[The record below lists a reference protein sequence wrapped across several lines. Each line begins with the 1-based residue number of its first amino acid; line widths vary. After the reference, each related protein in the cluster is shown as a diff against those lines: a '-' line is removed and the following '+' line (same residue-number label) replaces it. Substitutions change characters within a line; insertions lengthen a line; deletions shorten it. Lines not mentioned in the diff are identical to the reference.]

1 MKNITYI
8 LIFIFSIIFNISAQN
23 NSIESINDLI
33 NELKNR
39 YAPDKRVAIFNLS
52 VSEVNDKI
60 LLSGETNIKEA
71 KDDLI
76 RYLKER
82 EMAFEDNAE
91 LLPAKDLG
99 DKIFGIVNLSVANLR
114 SKPDHPAELATQAL
128 LGTPVKIY
136 KKRSGFYLIQTPD
149 NYIAWVDDDG
159 ITLMNET
166 QLKEWN
172 KSEKILYTND
182 FGFSY
187 SETDLKSQR
196 VSDLVIG
203 DILIKEGVEN
213 NYCKVKYPDGRI
225 AFIEKENCVEFNN
238 WMDNTYPT
246 EENIISTAKS
256 FMGIPYLWGGT
267 SAKGMDCSGFTKTVY
282 YLNGVVMSRD
292 ASQQVNTGILVDTN
306 NGFDNLQPGD
316 LLFFGSRKTEKR
328 NERITHVGIYIGDYE
343 YIHAAGEVKINSLN
357 VNAKNFNLYRLN
369 HFIRAKRIINSV
381 DKNGVTSIKN
391 NKFYSGD
398 FE

>member
-82 EMAFEDNAE
+82 EMAFEDNTE

-187 SETDLKSQR
+187 SETDSKSQR

-225 AFIEKENCVEFNN
+225 AFIKKENCVEFNN

-246 EENIISTAKS
+246 EENIISTAKL

-267 SAKGMDCSGFTKTVY
+267 SVKGMDCSGFTKTVF

>member
-8 LIFIFSIIFNISAQN
+8 LIFIFSIIFSISAQN
-23 NSIESINDLI
+23 NSIESIDDVI
-33 NELKNR
+33 KELKNR
-39 YAPDKRVAIFNLS
+39 YAPDGRVAIFNLT

-76 RYLKER
+76 RYFEER

-91 LLPAKDLG
+91 LLPGKNLG
-99 DKIFGIVNLSVANLR
+99 DNIFGIVNLSVANLR
-114 SKPDHPAELATQAL
+114 GKPNHPAELATQAL
-128 LGTPVKIY
+128 LGTPVKVY
-136 KKRSGFYLIQTPD
+136 KKKSGFYLIQTPD

-159 ITLMNET
+159 ITLMDES
-166 QLKEWN
+166 QLKEWI

-187 SETDLKSQR
+187 SEADSKSQR

-203 DILIKEGVEN
+203 DILVKEGVEN
-213 NYCKVKYPDGRI
+213 NYFKVKYPDGRI
-225 AFIEKENCVEFNN
+225 AFIEKDFCVEFNN

-267 SAKGMDCSGFTKTVY
+267 SAKGMDCSGFTKTVF

-306 NGFDNLQPGD
+306 NGFDNLKPGD

-328 NERITHVGIYIGDYE
+328 NERITHVGIYIGNYE
-343 YIHAAGEVKINSLN
+343 YIHAAGEVKINSLD
-357 VNAKNFNLYRLN
+357 VNANNFNKYRLN

-381 DKNGVTSIKN
+381 DANGVTSIKN
-391 NKFYSGD
+391 NKFYAGD